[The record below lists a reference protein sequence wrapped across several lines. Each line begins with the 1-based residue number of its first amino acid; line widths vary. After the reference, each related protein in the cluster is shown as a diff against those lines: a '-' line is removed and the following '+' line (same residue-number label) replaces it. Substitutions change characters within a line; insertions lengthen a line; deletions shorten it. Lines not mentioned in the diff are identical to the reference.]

1 MSKGSKRRKNQW
13 ISKQRVGKG
22 KPKSRKRIV
31 RENTPKPPSIK
42 DLEEILSR
50 LVAATREPITGELS
64 PKEKEN
70 QNHARKH

>member
-22 KPKSRKRIV
+22 KPKNRKRIV
-31 RENTPKPPSIK
+31 RESTPKPPSIE

-50 LVAATREPITGELS
+50 LVAVAREPDTGESS
-64 PKEKEN
+64 PKNKEN
-70 QNHARKH
+70 QNHVR